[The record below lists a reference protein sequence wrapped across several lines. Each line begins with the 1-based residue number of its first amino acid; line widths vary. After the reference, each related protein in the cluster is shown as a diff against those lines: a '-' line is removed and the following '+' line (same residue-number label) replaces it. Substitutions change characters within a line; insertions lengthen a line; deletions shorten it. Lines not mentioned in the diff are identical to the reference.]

1 MEDEKYYNL
10 ELTGATIKERL
21 ADVETLKDKVEAIG
35 QYNGEIE
42 QGKGYIGS
50 LQRDIKTVDDKI
62 SSLDIKYVT
71 NTDFQSTKNTVKEQ
85 EGKIKDNKDA
95 IATLTAKTIGDNQ
108 PLNAGSL
115 QAQIINKVSQSD
127 FEGLQRQ
134 VSEIKNKNSE
144 QDTTLAAIGR
154 IKIVDQQEG
163 SGELLR
169 LQGIIEDYQTYI
181 NTIDTLN
188 KNVNTLK
195 EQYNALQIRLGE
207 LQKQINEIK
216 DQLNS
221 SK

>member
-35 QYNGEIE
+35 QYNKEIE

-71 NTDFQSTKNTVKEQ
+71 NTDFQSTKNIVNEQ
-85 EGKIKDNKDA
+85 GGKIEDNKEA
-95 IATLTAKTIGDNQ
+95 IATLTAKTIGDDQ

-127 FEGLQRQ
+127 FNT
-134 VSEIKNKNSE
+134 EIGAIKSTLDDIKKENFAKNSE
-144 QDTTLAAIGR
+144 QDNILTAIGR
-154 IKIVDQQEG
+154 IKDTENNQKG

-169 LQGIIEDYQTYI
+169 LQEIIESYGEIT
-181 NTIDTLN
+181 TLQN
-188 KNVNTLK
+188 DIVDLRASLEGLSSRVKIL
-195 EQYNALQIRLGE
+195 EDLI
-207 LQKQINEIK
+207 
-216 DQLNS
+216 S